1 MSLTA
6 PYKVLV
12 VVASLL
18 LVFTGF
24 YLMDYQPKLAELSD
38 LRQQLQRSRN
48 KLDARRGAIRELD
61 KTAREIE
68 RLELELHN
76 LVAGASL
83 PEEPMRAMGEYVE
96 QLETVVASLPGSQ
109 VVLES
114 VMPLD
119 DKPAPDGVP
128 AQGFQ
133 VNMQGGFDSLGEFFR
148 ELGTTNS
155 QRRVIIDRVLV
166 RAGSEPGTLELQLP
180 MTAYLGE
187 ALP

>member
-24 YLMDYQPKLAELSD
+24 YLMDYQPKLAELSH
-38 LRQQLQRSRN
+38 LRQQLKRSQN
-48 KLDARRGAIRELD
+48 KLEARRGAARELE
-61 KTAREIE
+61 KTAREIA
-68 RLELELHN
+68 RLEGELEN
-76 LVAGASL
+76 LVSGASL
-83 PEEPMRAMGEYVE
+83 PEEPLRAMGEYVE
-96 QLETVVASLPGSQ
+96 QLENVVASLPGSQ
-109 VVLES
+109 VVLQS
-114 VMPLD
+114 VMPLEEQ
-119 DKPAPDGVP
+119 PAPEGVA

-133 VNMQGGFDSLGEFFR
+133 VNMQGGFDSLGEFFL

-166 RAGSEPGTLELQLP
+166 RAGSEPGTLEIQLP

-187 ALP
+187 TLP